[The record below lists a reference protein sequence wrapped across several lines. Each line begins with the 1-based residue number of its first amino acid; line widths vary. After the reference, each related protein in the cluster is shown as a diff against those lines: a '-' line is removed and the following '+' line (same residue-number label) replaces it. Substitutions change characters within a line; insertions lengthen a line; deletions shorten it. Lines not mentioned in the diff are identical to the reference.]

1 MVSTALLLSLD
12 YTDLWLSDY
21 RKDSQIQLK
30 VFAHRHVH
38 KDHLVCAI
46 SDDVESLLRDG
57 CQLSYFSCRYSLIC
71 IFQLSPGGAFRAS
84 IRVEKNMK
92 YLLAWSFKLHA
103 QPQLLHLAYNLRMAY
118 HFPYRVTVSR
128 IQFPRL
134 SLLWRSQ
141 ASL

>member
-12 YTDLWLSDY
+12 YTDLWLSNY
-21 RKDSQIQLK
+21 RKGSQIQLK

-57 CQLSYFSCRYSLIC
+57 CQLFNFGCRYLLIC
-71 IFQLSPGGAFRAS
+71 IFQLSGGTFRGS

-92 YLLAWSFKLHA
+92 YLLAWNFKLHA
-103 QPQLLHLAYNLRMAY
+103 QL
-118 HFPYRVTVSR
+118 
-128 IQFPRL
+128 PRP